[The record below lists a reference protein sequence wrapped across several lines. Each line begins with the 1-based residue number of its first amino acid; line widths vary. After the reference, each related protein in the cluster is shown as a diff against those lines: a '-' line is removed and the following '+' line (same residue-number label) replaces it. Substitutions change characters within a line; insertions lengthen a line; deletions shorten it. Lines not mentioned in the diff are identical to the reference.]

1 MKTVVVNRT
10 VTVGGRK
17 TSVQLEHAFWRGLK
31 EIAAW
36 RDMSLPDLIA
46 AIDSEGHD
54 GILARHSPVRAQLLS
69 PPDACGGPSPAL
81 RRAAAEHR
89 RVSFYDLPCLKS
101 VMRETV
107 VFVGD
112 NPALLAWA
120 VAMAIMSTACILCS
134 IRARKASTSFA
145 LGRLERVELDRAVL
159 LYRKVVD
166 RLAEIEHET
175 ELAKG
180 TLIAR
185 FAHRRRV
192 RRKFSSE
199 LADLNAYAAH
209 LRAAIVRLRRRPLQ
223 RYRAWLRLHSC
234 VLRSAVRSSRIWSL
248 SPCL

>member
-1 MKTVVVNRT
+1 
-10 VTVGGRK
+10 
-17 TSVQLEHAFWRGLK
+17 
-31 EIAAW
+31 
-36 RDMSLPDLIA
+36 MSFVEFHVESA
-46 AIDSEGHD
+46 
-54 GILARHSPVRAQLLS
+54 
-69 PPDACGGPSPAL
+69 
-81 RRAAAEHR
+81 
-89 RVSFYDLPCLKS
+89 
-101 VMRETV
+101 MRETV

-134 IRARKASTSFA
+134 IRARKLDQLCA
-145 LGRLERVELDRAVL
+145 GRLERVELDRAVL

-185 FAHRRRV
+185 FAHRQRV

-209 LRAAIVRLRRRPLQ
+209 SGARRLCGSAAGRCNGTGRGCASTAR
-223 RYRAWLRLHSC
+223 
-234 VLRSAVRSSRIWSL
+234 VLRSAVRSSHIWSL
-248 SPCL
+248 SPSNQLVLADRAHALVSAPMLTEDANAVLAELLENAACK